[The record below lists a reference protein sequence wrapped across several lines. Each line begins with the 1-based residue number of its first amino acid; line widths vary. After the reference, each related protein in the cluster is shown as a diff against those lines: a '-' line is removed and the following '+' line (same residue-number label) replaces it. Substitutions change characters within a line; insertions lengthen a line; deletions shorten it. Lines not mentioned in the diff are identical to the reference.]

1 MAAGRGVIGK
11 KRAQGKPLSCAAN
24 PSNALSILRKAR
36 RSCGKW
42 PLTNPKRWLVARQD
56 GPRVAGL
63 WTRARAGKRA
73 SPSGP
78 APFISV
84 IYAELGVQDG
94 HDLEGRGVDHHD
106 LVADQDEVVTAPF
119 RIDRHDIRRKRVEAD
134 VSRHA
139 GADRNVEVDA
149 SHGRDVLVPDHRG
162 DLGAL
167 LGRELGTTAGLTRRH
182 LRTLAAGLGFR
193 VHSRIVAALAA
204 FSIHLA
210 VVAALAAFSIHL
222 AVVATLAAFRI
233 RLGVVAAFSLHL
245 VVAALAAL
253 GLHVAAL
260 TLTRLGL
267 HVLAALGLILRAHA
281 LGLLTGSGLLS
292 ALALGGAGRTL
303 FGLRR
308 LLVGRATRLARGR
321 SRGGA

>member
-119 RIDRHDIRRKRVEAD
+119 RIGRHDIRRKRVEAD

-139 GADRNVEVDA
+139 GADRTDEVDA

-210 VVAALAAFSIHL
+210 VVA
-222 AVVATLAAFRI
+222 TLAAFRI
-233 RLGVVAAFSLHL
+233 RLGVVAAFGLPV
-245 VVAALAAL
+245 VVAALAAFMSL
-253 GLHVAAL
+253 PP
-260 TLTRLGL
+260 
-267 HVLAALGLILRAHA
+267 
-281 LGLLTGSGLLS
+281 
-292 ALALGGAGRTL
+292 
-303 FGLRR
+303 
-308 LLVGRATRLARGR
+308 LV
-321 SRGGA
+321 SF